1 MKNIFVV
8 THTQSVHHVEN
19 KVGGWYDTE
28 LTPKGKAD
36 AQATAEKLV
45 ALIGNASVEI
55 FSSDL
60 LRASQTAAII
70 AEHLKSPFETTDG
83 LREISYGSAGG
94 MPQEWLDARQIPAP
108 HHDRMDHRGGIA
120 DGETRRELAE
130 RVYRAV
136 EHDYIA
142 SLPHADHRYPWLRS
156 YLRHRGMDQNA
167 DRQRRLCQLS
177 GVFRQH
183 YAPKTRRLLAKPRRY
198 RFGGCVPPEDKPGD
212 DVERGTL
219 SDPLPQPFNVQPR

>member
-94 MPQEWLDARQIPAP
+94 LPQEWLDARQIPAP
-108 HHDRMDHRGGIA
+108 ITTGWIIVAELLMAKRDESWPKECTA
-120 DGETRRELAE
+120 PWTRLYRVLAP
-130 RVYRAV
+130 RRSSLPMASLLPSSSR
-136 EHDYIA
+136 HGSKCRSIA
-142 SLPHADHRYPWLRS
+142 SVMSAF
-156 YLRHRGMDQNA
+156 
-167 DRQRRLCQLS
+167 RRLPAAL
-177 GVFRQH
+177 R
-183 YAPKTRRLLAKPRRY
+183 T
-198 RFGGCVPPEDKPGD
+198 
-212 DVERGTL
+212 
-219 SDPLPQPFNVQPR
+219 

>member
-28 LTPKGKAD
+28 LTPKGRAD
-36 AQATAEKLV
+36 AEATAAKLT
-45 ALIGNASVEI
+45 AMIGNAPVEI

-70 AEHLKSPFETTDG
+70 AEHLKHPFESTDD

-108 HHDRMDHRGGIA
+108 HHNRMDHRGGIA
-120 DGETRRELAE
+120 DGETRREVAE
-130 RVYRAV
+130 RVYRSVNTIISRPCPAQVIVTHGFALTFVIAAWIKMPIESVGHVSFPARSGSITHLKEDDYWQNRAV
-136 EHDYIA
+136 V
-142 SLPHADHRYPWLRS
+142 SLADVSHL
-156 YLRHRGMDQNA
+156 
-167 DRQRRLCQLS
+167 
-177 GVFRQH
+177 
-183 YAPKTRRLLAKPRRY
+183 T
-198 RFGGCVPPEDKPGD
+198 D
-212 DVERGTL
+212 DDG
-219 SDPLPQPFNVQPR
+219 

>member
-94 MPQEWLDARQIPAP
+94 LPQEWLDARQIPAP

-130 RVYRAV
+130 RVYRTVDTIISRPCPTQIIVTHGFALTFV
-136 EHDYIA
+136 IAAWIKMPIDSVGYVSFPASSGSITHLRQDDYWQNRGVIA
-142 SLPHADHRYPWLRS
+142 LADVSHLKTNPGMTS
-156 YLRHRGMDQNA
+156 RGG
-167 DRQRRLCQLS
+167 R
-177 GVFRQH
+177 
-183 YAPKTRRLLAKPRRY
+183 
-198 RFGGCVPPEDKPGD
+198 
-212 DVERGTL
+212 
-219 SDPLPQPFNVQPR
+219 

>member
-83 LREISYGSAGG
+83 LRESATVRRVVCRRNGST
-94 MPQEWLDARQIPAP
+94 L
-108 HHDRMDHRGGIA
+108 
-120 DGETRRELAE
+120 
-130 RVYRAV
+130 V
-136 EHDYIA
+136 
-142 SLPHADHRYPWLRS
+142 
-156 YLRHRGMDQNA
+156 
-167 DRQRRLCQLS
+167 
-177 GVFRQH
+177 
-183 YAPKTRRLLAKPRRY
+183 RY
-198 RFGGCVPPEDKPGD
+198 RPPSRPDGSSW
-212 DVERGTL
+212 R
-219 SDPLPQPFNVQPR
+219 NC